1 MIVAGMSTIPSRAHT
16 SPLAIASLLPQVDR
30 LWLSLDG
37 YEAIPAFAKH
47 PKIIC
52 QFGQQHGG
60 LKAEGKFLGL
70 ALDDDAQIYVSADD
84 DMLYPKGF
92 VRHLARM
99 CILHPKPVAV
109 GTHGSVFKKDIRSYV
124 SDRKVT
130 MSRHSQIR
138 PWRKVDVLA
147 TNGTVHLVKDLK
159 FDCRNW
165 IYRNQV
171 DLNFLEEASKQDVGL
186 VTAMRRRSW
195 TRPLETRQSNS
206 IYANLLKDD
215 SVQTSRICK
224 ILGR

>member
-37 YEAIPAFAKH
+37 YEEIPAFAKH
-47 PKIIC
+47 PKITC

-60 LKAEGKFLGL
+60 SKAEGKFRGL

-109 GTHGSVFKKDIRSYV
+109 GTHGSVFKKKICSYV
-124 SDRKVT
+124 NDRTVT
-130 MSRHSQIR
+130 LSRRSQFM
-138 PWRKVDVLA
+138 PWKKVDVLA

-171 DLNFLEEASKQDVGL
+171 DLNFLEEASKQNVGS
-186 VTAMRRRSW
+186 VPYIKQTTQT
-195 TRPLETRQSNS
+195 TR
-206 IYANLLKDD
+206 KD
-215 SVQTSRICK
+215 
-224 ILGR
+224 